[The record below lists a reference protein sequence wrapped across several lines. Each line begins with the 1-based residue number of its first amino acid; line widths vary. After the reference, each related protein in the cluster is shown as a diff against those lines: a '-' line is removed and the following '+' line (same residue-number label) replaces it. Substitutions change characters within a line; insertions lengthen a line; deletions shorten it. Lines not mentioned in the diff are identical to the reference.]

1 MKVQDRDR
9 TPELTKAK
17 YAVWDYFK
25 KHNLDPGK
33 DYTKDPVHGEIVTG
47 LLIKLNKE
55 RDKEIL
61 RYPAR
66 DLTYQLNFTKKMKKN
81 KEAKEAKKAAK
92 AAEEK
97 ATKKAKVQK
106 VEKAEKK
113 EKNEKAP
120 RKTAKYDYPL
130 VDGRE
135 MTKEEKKKY
144 RVEQR
149 KKLKKADKD
158 EAPAKKEKKEKV
170 SKKEAKVEAPAKKKD
185 KKKKHKEED

>member
-1 MKVQDRDR
+1 MTVQKADQ

-33 DYTKDPVHGEIVTG
+33 DYTKDPVHGETITK

-55 RDKEIL
+55 RDKEML

-66 DLTYQLNFTKKMKKN
+66 DLPYQLNFVKRMKKN

-97 ATKKAKVQK
+97 ATKKAKVTK
-106 VEKAEKK
+106 VEETKEKK
-113 EKNEKAP
+113 A
-120 RKTAKYDYPL
+120 RTSAKYDYPL

-135 MTKEEKKKY
+135 MTPEEKKKY
-144 RVEQR
+144 RQEQR
-149 KKLKKADKD
+149 KKAKKAEKPAK
-158 EAPAKKEKKEKV
+158 EEKKAKKEKAPKAEEAPVKEK
-170 SKKEAKVEAPAKKKD
+170 KAKDKKKD
-185 KKKKHKEED
+185 KKKHKEED

>member
-113 EKNEKAP
+113 EKAP

-149 KKLKKADKD
+149 KKVKKADKD

-170 SKKEAKVEAPAKKKD
+170 SKKEAKVEAPAKEKKD

>member
-1 MKVQDRDR
+1 MMTVQKRDK

-25 KHNLDPGK
+25 KNKLDPGK
-33 DYTKDPVHGEIVTG
+33 DYTKDPVHGEIVTR

-66 DLTYQLNFTKKMKKN
+66 DLPYQLIFTRKMKKN

-97 ATKKAKVQK
+97 ATKKAKVEK
-106 VEKAEKK
+106 VDKK
-113 EKNEKAP
+113 EKKAP
-120 RKTAKYDYPL
+120 AKKSTKYDYPL

-135 MTKEEKKKY
+135 MTAEEKKKFRMAERKKANKAEKPVKEEKKA
-144 RVEQR
+144 
-149 KKLKKADKD
+149 KKAEKAPKEA
-158 EAPAKKEKKEKV
+158 EAP
-170 SKKEAKVEAPAKKKD
+170 KKKD
-185 KKKKHKEED
+185 KKKKKEED

>member
-33 DYTKDPVHGEIVTG
+33 DYTKDPVHGEIITG

-81 KEAKEAKKAAK
+81 KEAKEAKKARRR
-92 AAEEK
+92 
-97 ATKKAKVQK
+97 QLRR
-106 VEKAEKK
+106 
-113 EKNEKAP
+113 P
-120 RKTAKYDYPL
+120 
-130 VDGRE
+130 
-135 MTKEEKKKY
+135 KY
-144 RVEQR
+144 RR
-149 KKLKKADKD
+149 
-158 EAPAKKEKKEKV
+158 
-170 SKKEAKVEAPAKKKD
+170 
-185 KKKKHKEED
+185 